1 MSQSSFFSAVEFN
14 QEAMLQR
21 PASTLVQ
28 DPSYPGHQQHAL
40 SQNGAAQHARRIF
53 PAEPVAEDPQMD
65 APVSLGTTIMAV
77 SYDGGVVL
85 AADSRTSTGSYVVN
99 RVSNKLTKLTPKIYC
114 CRSGSA
120 ADTQALA
127 EYCAS
132 HLEQCAIQ
140 TGEEPKVASAANLF
154 QIMCYRNK
162 WNISAG
168 IIVAGYDSI
177 NGGSVYS
184 IPSGGSSVKLDF
196 AIGGSGSI
204 FLYSFFDANY
214 KPGMS
219 KEECL
224 KFVRAAVSHAYSRDG
239 SSGGLVRT
247 IALDKDGADHET
259 TPWPVAPY
267 AMERDPKYAPMAPQ
281 NQPFSSTVKTQ
292 GNKTDS
298 TAANI

>member
-1 MSQSSFFSAVEFN
+1 
-14 QEAMLQR
+14 MLQR
-21 PASTLVQ
+21 PQSTLVQ
-28 DPSYPGHQQHAL
+28 DPSYPVHLEHKLTA
-40 SQNGAAQHARRIF
+40 NGAGQAAREMF
-53 PAEPVAEDPQMD
+53 HAEPVVEDPQMD

-127 EYCAS
+127 ESCSA
-132 HLEQCAIQ
+132 HLEQYAIQ
-140 TGEEPKVASAANLF
+140 NSAEPMVATAASLF
-154 QIMCYRNK
+154 QLQCYRNK

-184 IPSGGSSVKLDF
+184 IPSGGSCVKLDY

-204 FLYSFFDANY
+204 FLYSFFDANF
-214 KPGMS
+214 KPGMT
-219 KEECL
+219 KEQCL
-224 KFVRAAVSHAYSRDG
+224 NFVRAAVSHAYSRDG

-247 IALDKDGADHET
+247 IALDAEGVSHET

-267 AMERDPKYAPMAPQ
+267 AMERDPKYAAMAPQ
-281 NQPFSSTVKTQ
+281 NQPFSSTIKIQANT
-292 GNKTDS
+292 TDS
-298 TAANI
+298 TATNI